1 MMEICD
7 NKNNNSRTTG
17 PLLLSSESVCLV
29 EAENLSFKQ
38 VSREFGVV
46 DGTFFALFLSDHE
59 GIDVLGVHLFTD
71 GEEDVSQFSSE
82 DGAVG
87 FFVENSQTFNEVFK
101 GGGLKVFLDLVVDW
115 HVFFEGNKLGAQVF
129 FGWVSKGLVNFGVG
143 WVKAES
149 TDAVGDNGDGNFAF
163 TAHVEKTEH
172 FFEVSKLIFSVVT
185 HFVVIDLSDL
195 TSEKEEDLTTATSS
209 T

>member
-1 MMEICD
+1 MEICD

-71 GEEDVSQFSSE
+71 GKEDVSQFSSE
-82 DGAVG
+82 DGTV
-87 FFVENSQTFNEVFK
+87 
-101 GGGLKVFLDLVVDW
+101 
-115 HVFFEGNKLGAQVF
+115 VFFEGNKLGAQVF

-149 TDAVGDNGDGNFAF
+149 TDAVSDNGDGNFAF
-163 TAHVEKTEH
+163 TAHIEKAEH

>member
-71 GEEDVSQFSSE
+71 GI
-82 DGAVG
+82 
-87 FFVENSQTFNEVFK
+87 FVENSQTFNEVFK

-149 TDAVGDNGDGNFAF
+149 TDAVSDNGDGN
-163 TAHVEKTEH
+163 
-172 FFEVSKLIFSVVT
+172 
-185 HFVVIDLSDL
+185 
-195 TSEKEEDLTTATSS
+195 
-209 T
+209 